1 MGGDRPQS
9 WDGKISFGQEEGY
22 HLLWDRLK
30 VEVMEEGIGKFID
43 ER

>member
-1 MGGDRPQS
+1 MGGDRPQP
-9 WDGKISFGQEEGY
+9 WGGKISLGQEGY

-30 VEVMEEGIGKFID
+30 VEVMEQGIGKFID

>member
-1 MGGDRPQS
+1 MGGDRPQP
-9 WDGKISFGQEEGY
+9 WGGKISLGQEEGY
-22 HLLWDRLK
+22 HLLLDRLK